1 MLLES
6 AIVSSLKAID
16 PSITYVLSGRNG
28 VEPKQ
33 VFCLIEIPRITSS
46 GMSYSNYASPVDVD
60 TGFAEQ
66 KINQN
71 KLLKLRLTYHGAAT
85 SNAGDR
91 ALYMETALNS
101 FIGELAFSANG
112 LSVLSKDD
120 LKTIDIGYETNM
132 FKRYILDLTLLTTY
146 SESFNVDFIN
156 KAEVEGEVT
165 IDELPVTFD
174 IDVDVSNYQYNFLL
188 AEDGTTNLT
197 TEKNENI
204 EIVTLGTG

>member
-28 VEPKQ
+28 IEPKQ
-33 VFCLIEIPRITSS
+33 VFCLIEIPRLTST
-46 GMSYSNYASPVDVD
+46 GMSYGNHASPINPE
-60 TGFAEQ
+60 TGYAEQ

-91 ALYMETALNS
+91 ALYMEAALDS
-101 FIGELAFSANG
+101 FIGEVAFNTNG

-146 SESFNVDFIN
+146 SESFNVDVIDTAEIN
-156 KAEVEGEVT
+156 GELE
-165 IDELPVTFD
+165 IPPNN
-174 IDVDVSNYQYNFLL
+174 IVDLDLTVSS
-188 AEDGTTNLT
+188 D
-197 TEKNENI
+197 
-204 EIVTLGTG
+204 